1 MTIDRDTR
9 HGEGEDD
16 EDGEQRTGGI
26 VYLDWLP
33 QEGEGTDRSQRV
45 ADVLEVEVREG
56 APDNY
61 DEGELV
67 LHQAEGVAVF
77 DRNHLRGFRAQEGV
91 RVPEYQRGTDGD
103 DSSDTGAE

>member
-1 MTIDRDTR
+1 MTIDRETR
-9 HGEGEDD
+9 GGGGED
-16 EDGEQRTGGI
+16 EAEQEQPSGGV

-33 QEGEGTDRSQRV
+33 QQDEGSDRSQRV
-45 ADVLEVEVREG
+45 GDVLEVEVREG
-56 APDNY
+56 AANDY

-91 RVPEYQRGTDGD
+91 RVPEYERSDEA
-103 DSSDTGAE
+103 DSSDDSEGK